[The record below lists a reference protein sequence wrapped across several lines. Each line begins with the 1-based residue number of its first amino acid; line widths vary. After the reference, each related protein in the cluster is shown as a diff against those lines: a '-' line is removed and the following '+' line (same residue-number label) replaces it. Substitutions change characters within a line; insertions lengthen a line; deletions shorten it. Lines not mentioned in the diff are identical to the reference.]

1 MERNT
6 PGESTANP
14 DPQSAE
20 GPAAARGKNLEEI
33 PTPTYAAAFRCIGA
47 SCEDTCCRTWNI
59 PVDKKTYEQYKRFPA
74 DKLGS
79 LVDQHVAVV
88 EPVTHDNLFAQIQTT
103 PSGHC
108 PFFTAERMC
117 GIQHEYG
124 GQLLSATCS
133 IYPRALNRVQGRLE
147 GSLLL
152 SCPEAARNV
161 LLVPGSTEIAGDLS
175 SGSFRTDNSFP
186 LAGNAPGSIYKPYFA
201 FQPVRALLVDIVKD
215 RSRPMWQRLLL
226 IGSLCKQLNDITGE
240 EQSKTVS
247 ALMENYRQM
256 IGASWLRAEMES
268 LPLNCALKL
277 SVIFRLS
284 QDRVQEKTCGTR
296 FIDTYWDFVEGI
308 GSPAGSMPESDVQRY
323 KDAEERYHRPFF
335 ERSPFILENYLL
347 NYIYRNLFP
356 FGREGSPS
364 FTSRSIFNEYIL
376 MTTQFAWI
384 NGLLI
389 GIAGRYKEAFA
400 QEHVVRAI
408 QSHAREIEHNASILT
423 SMLSFMRDNGL
434 DNLPSMAVM
443 LKD

>member
-1 MERNT
+1 MERK
-6 PGESTANP
+6 A
-14 DPQSAE
+14 PQPAQ
-20 GPAAARGKNLEEI
+20 GPTVSREQDIEEV
-33 PTPTYAAAFRCIGA
+33 PPPTYAAAFQCIGA

-59 PVDKKTYEQYKRFPA
+59 PVDKKTYEQYQQFPA
-74 DKLGS
+74 DRLGS
-79 LVDQHVAVV
+79 LVNQHVSVV

-103 PSGHC
+103 PSGFC
-108 PFFTAERMC
+108 PFFTTERTC

-133 IYPRALNRVQGRLE
+133 IYPRALNRVHGRLE

-161 LLVPGSTEIAGDLS
+161 LLIPDSTEIAGNLF
-175 SGSFRTDNSFP
+175 SGGFRTDNSFP
-186 LAGNAPGSIYKPYFA
+186 LASNAPGSIYKPYFA
-201 FQPVRALLVDIVKD
+201 FQRVRALLVDIVKD

-226 IGSLCKQLNDITGE
+226 IGSLCKQLNEITDE
-240 EQSKTVS
+240 ELSQTVP
-247 ALMENYRQM
+247 ALIHNYRQM
-256 IGASWLRAEMES
+256 IGTSWLRAEMES
-268 LPLNCALKL
+268 LPDNCELKL

-296 FIDTYWDFVEGI
+296 FVDTFWSFVEGI
-308 GSPAGSMPESDVQRY
+308 GSPAGSTPESDVQRY
-323 KDAEERYHRPFF
+323 QEAEKRYHRPLF
-335 ERSPFILENYLL
+335 ERFPFILENYLL

-364 FTSRSIFNEYIL
+364 FTTRPIFDEYIL

-400 QEHVVRAI
+400 REHVVCAI
-408 QSHAREIEHNASILT
+408 QSHAREIEHNASTLA
-423 SMLSFMRDNGL
+423 SMLDFMRDNEL

-443 LKD
+443 LRD